1 MFEKINNLPKY
12 AEDKKYI
19 VAREIEGE
27 LWFWGAYDDLDK
39 AVNAATEIR
48 GQLLVK

>member
-19 VAREIEGE
+19 VARRVEGE
-27 LWFWGAYDDLDK
+27 LWFWGAYDDPNK
-39 AVNAATEIR
+39 AVDAVMEIR
-48 GQLLVK
+48 GELFVK